1 MELVATLK
9 GSGELKCL
17 NPKSRFARNFIKNAQ
32 RQKRSPANGEPV
44 EECIVKQK
52 KAAFPNRTVSY
63 L

>member
-32 RQKRSPANGEPV
+32 RQKRSPANGSRWRN
-44 EECIVKQK
+44 
-52 KAAFPNRTVSY
+52 AS
-63 L
+63 